1 MGSTTANTSS
11 KSASPVDDVTSRA
24 IDPKIRLHL
33 FVVAGGHCE
42 FTGCNDYL
50 IEHHLTL
57 TPSNFAEMAHIV
69 AFKEKGPRGDVA
81 DRPEN
86 INNISNLM
94 LLCPKC
100 HKLIDDHPADH
111 PREKL
116 EEMKHAH
123 EMRVRLVTSLG
134 PEMRTS
140 IVIFQAPIGGHHISV
155 SPDDVR
161 KAISPRYPASLPGT
175 IVDLRTLAGSPDR
188 NFLAAAQDQIT
199 NKVDSLFKT
208 GGEIERVPHLSVFAI
223 GPMALLVALGSKLS
237 NKISADFYQRHR
249 DTEDWVWKSDGP
261 PAAYDIVRHPGS
273 QREGPVALVVSLS
286 GKIDL
291 ATLPKE
297 FSKRGNIYEI
307 ILANQTPTP
316 TFLRQKRDLEA
327 FRVIYQEAL
336 GLITK
341 EHGVIGKVALF
352 PAVPAPVAVLC
363 GRERLAKIH
372 PALDV
377 YDYDRKAGGFLFQ
390 MEVL

>member
-1 MGSTTANTSS
+1 MGATTANTSS

-57 TPSNFAEMAHIV
+57 TPGNFAEMAHIV

-123 EMRVRLVTSLG
+123 EMRVRLGTSLG

-208 GGEIERVPHLSVFAI
+208 GG
-223 GPMALLVALGSKLS
+223 GKLLAEQYHIPFLGAVALDPLTVVA
-237 NKISADFYQRHR
+237 ADA
-249 DTEDWVWKSDGP
+249 G
-261 PAAYDIVRHPGS
+261 I
-273 QREGPVALVVSLS
+273 PVVCMQEES
-286 GKIDL
+286 G
-291 ATLPKE
+291 A
-297 FSKRGNIYEI
+297 
-307 ILANQTPTP
+307 
-316 TFLRQKRDLEA
+316 KRDFLA
-327 FRVIYQEAL
+327 LADSVDTACRKGSAVRVES
-336 GLITK
+336 
-341 EHGVIGKVALF
+341 
-352 PAVPAPVAVLC
+352 
-363 GRERLAKIH
+363 
-372 PALDV
+372 
-377 YDYDRKAGGFLFQ
+377 
-390 MEVL
+390 